1 MQNSSAA
8 QGRGQKKAEDLKL
21 SGARRLGFRRPT
33 RFLVFIKD
41 GRHRL
46 RARAT
51 EISTTGV
58 VLDPRFLYDVN
69 LDRVMQLDLVVPGF
83 ARPIHVVARPVRKV
97 GRLLACEFL
106 SIKQVDQLSLAEHL
120 DRLSRPGGA

>member
-8 QGRGQKKAEDLKL
+8 EGEGKKKADDLL
-21 SGARRLGFRRPT
+21 LTGSRRLGHRGTT

-41 GRHRL
+41 GRQRL

-58 VLDPRFLYDVN
+58 VLDLRFLYDLNV
-69 LDRVMQLDLVVPGF
+69 DRLMQLDLAVPGF
-83 ARPIHVVARPVRKV
+83 ARPIHAVARPVRKV

-106 SIKQVDQLSLAEHL
+106 SIREVDRLTLAEHL
-120 DRLSRPGGA
+120 DRLNRPGGA